1 MRQFSFINSQKN
13 RNIALSD
20 PAGYGITPGV
30 GSDPCNRVDKVYFQ
44 PPGVIGAKK
53 IGVAGVNVL
62 GNSCYSGVTTA
73 PDLSEVQYSLDGGVS
88 WLTTFSNY
96 TAVPSTLGIFNK
108 MYIRQTDIC
117 RTNDLPSGTYNI
129 AIRYKNWKY
138 NYSPPSNWPVPFIST
153 PATQNIPGAS
163 CLTYGNTNSN
173 SYVYEYYPNVIIP

>member
-88 WLTTFSNY
+88 WIYTMKNY
-96 TAVPSTLGIFNK
+96 TAPSNFYIKNERF
-108 MYIRQTDIC
+108 IRQIDFC
-117 RTNDLPSGTYNI
+117 RTDDLPSGTYNI
-129 AIRYKNWKY
+129 VIRYKNWKY
-138 NYSPPSNWPVPFIST
+138 NTPPGTGFTWPIPSPST
-153 PATQNIPGAS
+153 DCSI
-163 CLTYGNTNSN
+163 YGNNNANT
-173 SYVYEYYPNVIIP
+173 YIYEYYPNITIP